1 MIKLVINNTEVE
13 MPVGASVLAAVRK
26 AGFDVPAMCWNE
38 ELEHINS
45 CMLCLVKDAVSGR
58 LFPSCSAKVQSGMQ
72 IITDDDEIGEA
83 RKTGLELLLSEHVGD
98 CEAPC
103 AIGCPAHMNIPK
115 MNRLIAAE
123 KFDEAL
129 KIVKRDIALPTI
141 LGHICPAPC
150 EGVCRRRS
158 VDEPVAICLLK
169 RFAGE
174 NPETGWQSAFP
185 LNGKRAAIIGAGP
198 AGLSAAYYLRLRG
211 IKVDIFDKAEKPG
224 GKLRTDISHDIL
236 PIQVLEK
243 EIDDLLSIGIN
254 FSGNTAVDNEI
265 FERLTKEYNVVV
277 LATGIVGDVK
287 NLISQSGA
295 QATVDKRSYQ
305 VGQSNVFAIG
315 NVLRSGRLAVR
326 SVAQGKEAAFSIS
339 QFLDNEAV
347 IGEPRMFNSRFG
359 KLSEIEIPE
368 YLQGINEGKRVLPD
382 EKTGFTVSQ
391 AMEEASR
398 CMNCDCAAIDDC
410 RLREWSDY
418 YNAQQNRFK
427 QELRKPVK
435 RIYKDH
441 QIVFEPQKCIKCGIC
456 VKMTEK
462 YGEAL
467 GLTFIGRGFDV
478 EIGIPYNES
487 LEDALRKTA
496 EKVAAACPTGAL
508 GNVSGMGTGV
518 TGKSESLL

>member
-1 MIKLVINNTEVE
+1 
-13 MPVGASVLAAVRK
+13 MPDGASVLAAVRK
-26 AGFDVPAMCWNE
+26 AGFDVPAMCWND

-58 LFPSCSAKVQSGMQ
+58 LFPSCSAKAESGMQ
-72 IITDDDEIGEA
+72 IISEDDELAEA
-83 RKTGLELLLSEHVGD
+83 RRTGLELLLSEHVGD

-103 AIGCPAHMNIPK
+103 VVGCPAHMNIPK
-115 MNRLIAAE
+115 MNRLIAAG

-129 KIVKRDIALPTI
+129 KTVKRDIALPAI

-150 EGVCRRRS
+150 EGVCRRRP

-169 RFAGE
+169 RFTGE
-174 NPETGWQSAFP
+174 NPEAGLQPAFP
-185 LNGKRAAIIGAGP
+185 LNGKSAAVVGAGP
-198 AGLSAAYYLRLRG
+198 AGLSAAYYLRMRG

-224 GKLRTDISHDIL
+224 GKLRTDISRDIL
-236 PIQVLEK
+236 PAEVLEK
-243 EIDDLLSIGIN
+243 EIEDLLSAGID
-254 FSGNTAVDNEI
+254 FFGNKTVDNEI
-265 FERLTKEYNVVV
+265 FERLAKEYNVVV
-277 LATGIVGDVK
+277 LATGITDDVK
-287 NLISQSGA
+287 NFISQGGA
-295 QATVDKRSYQ
+295 KTAVDKKSYQ

-315 NVLRSGRLAVR
+315 NALRSGKLAVR
-326 SVAQGKEAAFSIS
+326 SVAQGKEVAFSIS
-339 QFLDNEAV
+339 QFMDNEPV
-347 IGEPRMFNSRFG
+347 MGEPRMFNSRFG
-359 KLSEIEIPE
+359 KLSKIEIPE
-368 YLQGINEGKRVLPD
+368 YLQGINKGNRVLPV
-382 EKTGFTVSQ
+382 EKAGFSVSQ

-435 RIYKDH
+435 RIYKDR

-487 LEDALRKTA
+487 LEEALQKTA
-496 EKVAAACPTGAL
+496 GKVAAACPTGAL
-508 GNVSGMGTGV
+508 ENVS
-518 TGKSESLL
+518 SY